1 MTRTP
6 IQSVTGLASSGIA
19 AIECVQRQACDV
31 VLMDVTQ
38 PIRVDALA
46 QALLLAAARAAG

>member
-6 IQSVTGLASSGIA
+6 IQSVTGLASNGIA

-38 PIRVDALA
+38 PIRVDALG